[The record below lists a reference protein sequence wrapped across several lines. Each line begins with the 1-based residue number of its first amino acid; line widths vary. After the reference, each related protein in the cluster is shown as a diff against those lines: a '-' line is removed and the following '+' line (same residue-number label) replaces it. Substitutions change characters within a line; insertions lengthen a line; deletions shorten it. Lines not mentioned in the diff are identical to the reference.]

1 MVAWT
6 YFLLLAII
14 TVHGAFS
21 KRIGGSRFKL
31 FTNKLNSLR
40 LPLSGLFSSISGTGA
55 MAGSIGDRFRG
66 GGGEGSTSNLGAIS
80 HKFDVNNDEKNTKQ
94 AGGVLFLFSSLLN
107 SYTSLLE
114 RSPYPTKMVTS
125 AIIGAL
131 GDYLVQK
138 YEGRKTNKAIDLRR
152 LLVFATVCGLY
163 IAPVIHVWFEFLN
176 KMPFLAS
183 LGKYSKAFA
192 MMFVDQSVGATVIT
206 LGFFFAFEAVRVNS
220 MCNEWFSSISV
231 ILTTLNPNIFEY
243 LSVRIILFF

>member
-1 MVAWT
+1 MVAST

-31 FTNKLNSLR
+31 FTNKISSLR
-40 LPLSGLFSSISGTGA
+40 LPLSGLFSTISGTGA

-66 GGGEGSTSNLGAIS
+66 GGGEGSTANLGARS
-80 HKFDVNNDEKNTKQ
+80 HKFDVDNDEKNTKQ
-94 AGGVLFLFSSLLN
+94 AGGILLLFTSLLN

-163 IAPVIHVWFEFLN
+163 IAPVIHIWFEFLN

-183 LGKYSKAFA
+183 MGKYSKAFA

-206 LGFFFAFEAVRVNS
+206 LGFFFAFEAVG
-220 MCNEWFSSISV
+220 
-231 ILTTLNPNIFEY
+231 LND
-243 LSVRIILFF
+243 V

>member
-1 MVAWT
+1 VNIETMVAST

-31 FTNKLNSLR
+31 FTNKISSLR

-66 GGGEGSTSNLGAIS
+66 GGGEGSTANLGALS
-80 HKFDVNNDEKNTKQ
+80 HKFDVDNEEKNTKQ
-94 AGGVLFLFSSLLN
+94 AGGILLLLTSLLN

-152 LLVFATVCGLY
+152 LIVFATVCGLY
-163 IAPVIHVWFEFLN
+163 IAPVIHIWFEFLN

-183 LGKYSKAFA
+183 MGKYSKAFA

-206 LGFFFAFEAVRVNS
+206 LGFFFAFEAVG
-220 MCNEWFSSISV
+220 
-231 ILTTLNPNIFEY
+231 LND
-243 LSVRIILFF
+243 V